1 MDRTIPPTR
10 QALPPSRAPAVPGA
24 PYLSARRAGSAW
36 PGRCSAKWSMLLFIA
51 ARDANVGRELR
62 ILGWSMVETE
72 GVSA

>member
-1 MDRTIPPTR
+1 
-10 QALPPSRAPAVPGA
+10 
-24 PYLSARRAGSAW
+24 
-36 PGRCSAKWSMLLFIA
+36 MLLFIA